1 MRAAVSELVESLRSL
16 HVKDKESTD
25 MVLLLARPFFPSP
38 SLVLCVR
45 GNQKNDS
52 SNLAEIS

>member
-1 MRAAVSELVESLRSL
+1 MESLRFL
-16 HVKDKESTD
+16 HVKDKEVTD
-25 MVLLLARPFFPSP
+25 MVLLLARLYQALLPLTP